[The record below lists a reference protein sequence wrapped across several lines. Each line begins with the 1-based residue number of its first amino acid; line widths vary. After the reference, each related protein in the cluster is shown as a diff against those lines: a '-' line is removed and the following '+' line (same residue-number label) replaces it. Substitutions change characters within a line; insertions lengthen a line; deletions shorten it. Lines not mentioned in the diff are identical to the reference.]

1 MTLTLH
7 RKIAIAF
14 FVFSLIPAYFI
25 AQWRYQFNVSA
36 ITEELERE
44 HALHVSVDKLLSNC
58 ENYEARENTAY
69 GANHQICRQGLQ
81 AHTLSE
87 HALSILEQEKERSD
101 SQRYRNFALLVVV
114 INLLAWATYKFG
126 QLLTRQQS

>member
-7 RKIAIAF
+7 KKIAIAF

-58 ENYEARENTAY
+58 ESYEAREGTAY
-69 GANHQICRQGLQ
+69 GTNHQICKQGLQ
-81 AHTLSE
+81 AHALSE
-87 HALSILEQEKERSD
+87 HALTLLAQEKERSD
-101 SQRYRNFALLVVV
+101 SQRYRNFTLLVVV

-126 QLLTRQQS
+126 QFLNRQQS